1 MKNLFPGI
9 ILAVVLMVGPL
20 PVMAQVNINV
30 NIGLPPPIVF
40 AAPPEVIVLPDTDD
54 VYVVPYIEVD
64 LYFWN
69 GWWWRLWEDHWYR
82 SRYHDR
88 GWAYYRHLPRF
99 YYDVDPS
106 WRVYYREREW
116 RGYRW
121 DYERVPDRRLRQN
134 WSSWRN
140 HGYWQKQ
147 KTWGVEN
154 YRPLPARQ
162 RQDIRTW
169 RQEQSRQRPEV
180 QQYELQRQPRHE
192 PPRQKPQQQ
201 KQRFEAQPQQG
212 HGQGQPQHSQPHG
225 QPHSGQKNPGGKM
238 SNQ

>member
-1 MKNLFPGI
+1 MKNLFLGI
-9 ILAVVLMVGPL
+9 ILAVALMIGPL
-20 PVMAQVNINV
+20 QVMAQVNINV
-30 NIGLPPPIVF
+30 NIGLPPLVTF
-40 AAPPEVIVLPDTDD
+40 AGPPEVIVLPDTDD

-69 GWWWRLWEDHWYR
+69 GWWWRLWEDRWYR
-82 SRYHDR
+82 SRYYDR
-88 GWAYYRHLPRF
+88 GWAYYRHFPRF

-134 WSSWRN
+134 WRSWHN

-162 RQDIRTW
+162 RQDIRT
-169 RQEQSRQRPEV
+169 
-180 QQYELQRQPRHE
+180 
-192 PPRQKPQQQ
+192 
-201 KQRFEAQPQQG
+201 
-212 HGQGQPQHSQPHG
+212 
-225 QPHSGQKNPGGKM
+225 
-238 SNQ
+238 